1 MENQEETEKQI
12 LEIVR
17 EQLRCQNK
25 APALTGVV
33 FESNSRL
40 TLNKQRRENSKM
52 IKKLVLPFIKHG
64 NRPFRKIF
72 V

>member
-1 MENQEETEKQI
+1 MENH
-12 LEIVR
+12 
-17 EQLRCQNK
+17 K
-25 APALTGVV
+25 APELTGVI